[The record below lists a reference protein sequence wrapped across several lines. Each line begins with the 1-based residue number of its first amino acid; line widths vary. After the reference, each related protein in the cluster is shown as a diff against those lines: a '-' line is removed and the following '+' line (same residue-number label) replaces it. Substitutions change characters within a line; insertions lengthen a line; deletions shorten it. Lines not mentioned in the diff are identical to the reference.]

1 MILFIGLG
9 VSLLVSSC
17 STILD
22 IILRSNQCIYPDC
35 TEQATDGSAYCSRH
49 KPYYFNVSSK

>member
-9 VSLLVSSC
+9 VSLLVC

-49 KPYYFNVSSK
+49 KPYYFR